1 MLLVDQTAANDYKK
15 DFDDDECLEIE
26 RKYRAIINQ
35 QTMLYEFFTKVITDH
50 NRSKKSPKSFVTD
63 NWKDYLFAIKN
74 VNTDSE
80 TKESLIK
87 IILYRILTQRR
98 CINDIKRGVNL

>member
-1 MLLVDQTAANDYKK
+1 MMTSALKLKGNIELLLISKRCY
-15 DFDDDECLEIE
+15 
-26 RKYRAIINQ
+26 
-35 QTMLYEFFTKVITDH
+35 MSFFTKVITDH